1 MSIAIE
7 PGRADEPDTLR
18 LVAELDAY
26 LGGLYPAES
35 NHGLTTEQLARPNVR
50 LFLVRHAGEALGCGA
65 FVNVGGAYAE
75 IKRMYVRPASR
86 GLKLGRRLLEFVEDR
101 ARVEGLPLAR
111 LETGIAQ
118 PEALALYER
127 CGYVRRGPFGD
138 YADDPSSVFMEKALQ
153 R

>member
-35 NHGLTTEQLARPNVR
+35 NYGLTIEQLARPNVR
-50 LFLVRHAGEALGCGA
+50 LFLLRHAGEALGCGA
-65 FVNVGGAYAE
+65 FVNVDGAYAE

-101 ARVEGLPLAR
+101 ARADGLPLAR
-111 LETGIAQ
+111 LETGPAQ

-138 YADDPSSVFMEKALQ
+138 YADDPLSVFMEKALQ